1 MGYKTVEMLSCSA
14 LGALL
19 KTSFLASIESKYI
32 QTLQAMMERGVAES
46 GDVIRVIG
54 ELNSALYIVESGEI
68 QLRHPKCAEPFATL
82 HAGDAFGML
91 SLLFPIPNSVEAV
104 CTKQAKFIVLEE
116 GTLRMIELSQPQL
129 AVALIRAI
137 RVHCAPSFAQLTPLL
152 VNLK

>member
-54 ELNSALYIVESGEI
+54 EVNSALYIDESREI

-152 VNLK
+152 INLK

>member
-46 GDVIRVIG
+46 GNVIRVIG

-129 AVALIRAI
+129 AVALFRAI

-152 VNLK
+152 GNLT